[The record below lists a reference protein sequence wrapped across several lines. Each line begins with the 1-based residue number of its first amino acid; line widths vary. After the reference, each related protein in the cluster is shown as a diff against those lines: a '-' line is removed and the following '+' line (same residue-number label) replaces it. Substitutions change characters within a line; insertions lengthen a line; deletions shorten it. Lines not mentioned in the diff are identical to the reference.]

1 MNAIV
6 EMPGRTE
13 RALCQK
19 HLDSL
24 IDAYPEISGA
34 LVSSI
39 DGFEIAA
46 RLRPSLSPATLSA
59 MTSSQLALGEAI
71 CGETAMG
78 ACLNVVIEAE
88 NGRLLML
95 DIPNRRRK
103 LLLTVL
109 CGDDASLG
117 SVLWPVRRCAQE
129 IGKRIDGA
137 SA

>member
-1 MNAIV
+1 MNAIS
-6 EMPGRTE
+6 ELPGRTE

-19 HLDSL
+19 HLDAL
-24 IDAYPEISGA
+24 VDTYPEISGA

-39 DGFEIAA
+39 DGFEIAG
-46 RLRPSLSPATLSA
+46 RLRPSLSAATLSA

-71 CGETAMG
+71 CSETAMG
-78 ACLNVVIEAE
+78 ACLNVVIEADQ
-88 NGRLLML
+88 GRLLML

-117 SVLWPVRRCAQE
+117 SVLWPVRRCAQD
-129 IGKRIDGA
+129 IGKRIDDA
-137 SA
+137 SF

>member
-1 MNAIV
+1 MDAIN
-6 EMPGRTE
+6 ELPGRTE

-19 HLDSL
+19 HLDAL
-24 IDAYPEISGA
+24 LDAYPEIIGA

-46 RLRPSLSPATLSA
+46 RLRPSLSAATLSA

-78 ACLNVVIEAE
+78 ACLNVVIEADQ
-88 NGRLLML
+88 GRVLML
-95 DIPNRRRK
+95 DIPNPRRK

-109 CGDDASLG
+109 CSHEASLG

-129 IGKRIDGA
+129 IGKRIE
-137 SA
+137 SAAA

>member
-1 MNAIV
+1 MNAIS
-6 EMPGRTE
+6 ESPGRTE

-19 HLDSL
+19 HLDAL
-24 IDAYPEISGA
+24 LDAYPEIGGA

-46 RLRPSLSPATLSA
+46 RLPATLSPATLSA

-78 ACLNVVIEAE
+78 ACLNVVIEADR
-88 NGRLLML
+88 GRVLML

-109 CGDDASLG
+109 CGDGTSLG
-117 SVLWPVRRCAQE
+117 SVLWPVRRCAEE
-129 IGKRIDGA
+129 IGKRIDSA

>member
-1 MNAIV
+1 MNAIS
-6 EMPGRTE
+6 ELPGRTE

-19 HLDSL
+19 HLDAL
-24 IDAYPEISGA
+24 LDAYPEISGA

-39 DGFEIAA
+39 DGFEIAG

-71 CGETAMG
+71 CGEAAIG
-78 ACLNVVIEAE
+78 ACLNVVIEADQ
-88 NGRLLML
+88 GRVLML
-95 DIPNRRRK
+95 DIPNSSRK

-109 CGDDASLG
+109 CGDNAPLG

-129 IGKRIDGA
+129 IGKRIDDA

>member
-1 MNAIV
+1 MNAIS
-6 EMPGRTE
+6 ELPGRTE

-19 HLDSL
+19 HLDAL
-24 IDAYPEISGA
+24 LDAYPEISGA

-39 DGFEIAA
+39 DGFEIAG

-71 CGETAMG
+71 CGEAAIG
-78 ACLNVVIEAE
+78 ACLNVVIEADQ
-88 NGRLLML
+88 GRVLML
-95 DIPNRRRK
+95 DIPNGSRK

-109 CGDDASLG
+109 CGDNAPLG

-129 IGKRIDGA
+129 IGKRIDDA

>member
-1 MNAIV
+1 MNAIS
-6 EMPGRTE
+6 ELPGRTE

-19 HLDSL
+19 HLDAL
-24 IDAYPEISGA
+24 LDAYPEISGA

-39 DGFEIAA
+39 DGFEIAS

-71 CGETAMG
+71 CGEAAIG
-78 ACLNVVIEAE
+78 ACLNVVIEADQ
-88 NGRLLML
+88 GRVLML
-95 DIPNRRRK
+95 DIPNRSRK

-109 CGDDASLG
+109 CGDNAPLG

-129 IGKRIDGA
+129 IGKRIDDA

>member
-1 MNAIV
+1 MNAIS
-6 EMPGRTE
+6 ELPGRTE

-19 HLDSL
+19 HLDAL
-24 IDAYPEISGA
+24 LDAYPEISGA

-39 DGFEIAA
+39 DGFEIAG

-71 CGETAMG
+71 CGEAAIG
-78 ACLNVVIEAE
+78 ACLNVVIEADQ
-88 NGRLLML
+88 GRVLML

-109 CGDDASLG
+109 CGDNAPLG

-129 IGKRIDGA
+129 IGKRIDDA

>member
-1 MNAIV
+1 MNAIS
-6 EMPGRTE
+6 ELPGRIE

-19 HLDSL
+19 HLDAL
-24 IDAYPEISGA
+24 IDAHPVINGA

-39 DGFEIAA
+39 DGFEVAGH
-46 RLRPSLSPATLSA
+46 LRSSLSAATLSA

-71 CGETAMG
+71 CSETAMG
-78 ACLNVVIEAE
+78 ACLNVVIEADQ
-88 NGRLLML
+88 GRVLML

-117 SVLWPVRRCAQE
+117 SVLWPVRRCAE
-129 IGKRIDGA
+129 DIGKRIDDA
-137 SA
+137 SD